1 MDENSLINSDKQ
13 YERKLNSIRREAK
26 GLVFPGEGT
35 LWQRFDKGVTFCQVK
50 RAEKGISRHR
60 KKHIY
65 GLMMES
71 DHTLHSPSCH
81 ESS

>member
-35 LWQRFDKGVTFCQVK
+35 LWQRFDKGVIFCQVK
-50 RAEKGISRHR
+50 RAEKGISSIG
-60 KKHIY
+60 KNIY
-65 GLMMES
+65 TAS
-71 DHTLHSPSCH
+71 
-81 ESS
+81 

>member
-1 MDENSLINSDKQ
+1 MNENNLINPDKQ
-13 YERKLNSIRREAK
+13 YERKLNSIRREAERS
-26 GLVFPGEGT
+26 VFPGEEI

-50 RAEKGISRHR
+50 IAEKGISRHR
-60 KKHIY
+60 KQHIY

-71 DHTLHSPSCH
+71 DHTLHCPSCH